1 MQAQHPQPKYRPDP
15 RPGVPPPA
23 KQQQPP
29 QQQDK
34 FNFLVAAEK
43 PWFVTLWAN
52 LKEAYSNQPQAPMQV
67 TFRPLSAEEL
77 AASDDPMLR
86 RLAELNSK
94 PIGFFARVKE
104 NFNALMNPP
113 PPPPVTSRPL
123 TREEM
128 AAMGGTF
135 IEMENAERPW
145 YLNLTGNLKDLLFPK
160 KLPPLQVTSK
170 PVQVR
175 ELFSRNEYKSRSQAV
190 SLVAHVGMVVLA
202 LSIGA
207 SSTVQKAVKQS
218 VAIFTPGDIDPYVPK
233 APVKQ
238 TAMGGGGGG
247 GTRELTPPSQGRLP
261 RQSLKQFTPPA
272 AVILNENPKLV
283 MEPTI
288 LVPPDVALPNVN
300 MPNFGDPL
308 AKLGPP
314 SGGPGSG
321 GGIGTGSGGGVGK
334 GRGGGYGEGE
344 GGGVGG
350 GAFRIGGGVS
360 APQPIFKVEPEYSEE
375 ARKAKYQ
382 GTVLLAIV
390 VDEEGRT
397 RNIRVVRSLGMGLDE
412 KAIEAVSKWRFRPGY
427 KDGRPVPV
435 HANVEVNFRLL

>member
-1 MQAQHPQPKYRPDP
+1 MQAQYPNPHQTPDA
-15 RPGVPPPA
+15 RAGV
-23 KQQQPP
+23 QPP
-29 QQQDK
+29 SAGHDDPV
-34 FNFLVAAEK
+34 FLVAPEK
-43 PWFVTLWAN
+43 PWFVTLFAN
-52 LKEAYSNQPQAPMQV
+52 LKEALSEKPQGPLQV
-67 TFRPLSAEEL
+67 TFRPMTEQEL
-77 AASDDPMLR
+77 ATSDDPMLR
-86 RLAELNSK
+86 RLGELNSK
-94 PIGFFARVKE
+94 PVGFFKRVGE
-104 NFNALMNPP
+104 NFRALVSPP

-123 TREEM
+123 TREELE
-128 AAMGGTF
+128 AMGGTF
-135 IEMENAERPW
+135 VEMESAERPW
-145 YLNLTGNLKDLLFPK
+145 YQNLVHNLRDLMFPK
-160 KLPPLQVTSK
+160 KLPPLEVTSK

-175 ELFSRNEYKSRSQAV
+175 ELFGRNEYKGRSQAISFFV
-190 SLVAHVGMVVLA
+190 HVGMVALA
-202 LSIGA
+202 LTLGTSK
-207 SSTVQKAVKQS
+207 TVQTAVKQS
-218 VAIFTPGDIDPYVPK
+218 VSIFTPVDIAPYVPK

-238 TAMGGGGGG
+238 QAMGGGGGG
-247 GTRELTPPSQGRLP
+247 GTRELTPPSKGRLP

-272 AVILNENPKLV
+272 AVVMNENPKLV

-300 MPNFGDPL
+300 MPNYGDPL

-350 GAFRIGGGVS
+350 GVFRIGGGVS
-360 APQPIFKVEPEYSEE
+360 APAPIYKVEPEYSEE

-390 VDEEGRT
+390 VDEQGRT

-427 KDGRPVPV
+427 KDGRAVAV
-435 HANVEVNFRLL
+435 AANVEVNFRLL

>member
-1 MQAQHPQPKYRPDP
+1 MQAQHPQQEQRPESSSPVLPAQRQHDDP
-15 RPGVPPPA
+15 I
-23 KQQQPP
+23 
-29 QQQDK
+29 
-34 FNFLVAAEK
+34 FLVAAEK
-43 PWFVTLWAN
+43 PWFVTLFAN
-52 LKEAYSNQPQAPMQV
+52 LKEAFASKPQGPLQV
-67 TFRPLSAEEL
+67 SFRPLTEEEL
-77 AASDDPMLR
+77 AASDDPVLR
-86 RLAELNSK
+86 RLAELNAK
-94 PIGFFARVKE
+94 PKGFFARIGE
-104 NFNALMNPP
+104 NFKALVSPP
-113 PPPPVTSRPL
+113 PPPPVSSRPL
-123 TREEM
+123 TKEEL

-135 IEMENAERPW
+135 VEMENAERPW
-145 YLNLTGNLKDLLFPK
+145 YQNLVSNLKDLLFPK
-160 KLPPLQVTSK
+160 KLPPLEVTSK

-175 ELFSRNEYKSRSQAV
+175 ELFSRDEYKGRSQAI
-190 SLVAHVGMVVLA
+190 SLAIHIGMVALA
-202 LSIGA
+202 LSLGT
-207 SSTVQKAVKQS
+207 SKTMQQAVKQS
-218 VAIFTPGDIDPYVPK
+218 VSIFTPVDIAPYIPK
-233 APVKQ
+233 APVKD

-247 GTRELTPPSQGRLP
+247 GTRELTPPSKGRLP

-272 AVILNENPKLV
+272 AVVMNENPKLV

-288 LVPPDVALPNVN
+288 LVPPDIALPNVN

-350 GAFRIGGGVS
+350 GAYRIGGGVS

-397 RNIRVVRSLGMGLDE
+397 RNIRVIRSLGMGLDE

>member
-1 MQAQHPQPKYRPDP
+1 MQAQYQDP
-15 RPGVPPPA
+15 RHSTSATPPGAGHDDPI
-23 KQQQPP
+23 
-29 QQQDK
+29 
-34 FNFLVAAEK
+34 FLVAAEK
-43 PWFVTLWAN
+43 PWFVTLFAN
-52 LKEAYSNQPQAPMQV
+52 LKEAISNKPQGPMQV
-67 TFRPLSAEEL
+67 SFRPLTEQEL
-77 AASDDPMLR
+77 ANSDDPMLR

-94 PIGFFARVKE
+94 PKGFFARVSE
-104 NFNALMNPP
+104 NFKALVSPP
-113 PPPPVTSRPL
+113 LPPPVTSRPL
-123 TREEM
+123 TREELE
-128 AAMGGTF
+128 AMGGTF
-135 IEMENAERPW
+135 VEMESAERPW
-145 YLNLTGNLKDLLFPK
+145 YQNLYYNLRDLLFPK
-160 KLPPLQVTSK
+160 KLPPLEVTSK

-175 ELFSRNEYKSRSQAV
+175 ELFSRDEYKGRSQAISLAV
-190 SLVAHVGMVVLA
+190 HIGLVALA
-202 LSIGA
+202 LTLGTNP
-207 SSTVQKAVKQS
+207 TVQNAVKQS
-218 VAIFTPGDIDPYVPK
+218 VSIFTPVDIAPYVPK

-238 TAMGGGGGG
+238 QAMGGGGGG
-247 GTRELTPPSQGRLP
+247 GTRELTPPSKGRLP

-272 AVILNENPKLV
+272 AVIMNENPKLV

-308 AKLGPP
+308 AKMGPP

-360 APQPIFKVEPEYSEE
+360 APTPIFKVEPEYSEE

-427 KDGRPVPV
+427 KDGRAVAV

>member
-1 MQAQHPQPKYRPDP
+1 MQAQYPNP
-15 RPGVPPPA
+15 
-23 KQQQPP
+23 QQPP
-29 QQQDK
+29 GPGTASRAPSQASHEDPL
-34 FNFLVAAEK
+34 FLVPPEK
-43 PWFVTLWAN
+43 LWFITLFEN
-52 LKEAYSNQPQAPMQV
+52 LRESFSAKPQGPMQV
-67 TFRPLSAEEL
+67 SFRPLSAEEL

-86 RLAELNSK
+86 RLAELNQK
-94 PIGFFARVKE
+94 PKGFFARVSE
-104 NFNALMNPP
+104 NVREIISPP

-123 TREEM
+123 TKEELT
-128 AAMGGTF
+128 AMGGTF
-135 IEMENAERPW
+135 VEMENAERPW
-145 YLNLTGNLKDLLFPK
+145 YQNLYLNLKDLLFLK

-175 ELFSRNEYKSRSQAV
+175 ELFGRNEYKSRSQAISFFV
-190 SLVAHVGMVVLA
+190 HVGMVVLA
-202 LSIGA
+202 LTLGTSEA
-207 SSTVQKAVKQS
+207 VQTAVKQS
-218 VAIFTPGDIDPYVPK
+218 VSIFTPVDIAPYVPQ

-238 TAMGGGGGG
+238 QAMGGGGGG
-247 GTRELTPPSQGRLP
+247 GTREITPPSKGRLP

-272 AVILNENPKLV
+272 AVIMNENPKLV

-288 LVPPDVALPNVN
+288 LVPPDVALPNTN

-321 GGIGTGSGGGVGK
+321 GGIGKGSGGGVGP

-344 GGGVGG
+344 GGGAGG

-412 KAIEAVSKWRFRPGY
+412 KAIDAVSKWRFRPGY
-427 KDGRPVPV
+427 KDGRAVAV
-435 HANVEVNFRLL
+435 QANVEVNFRLL